1 MSNQN
6 DLVTMH
12 HTLKAIE
19 HQLDKNTGRTSW
31 ILMISVASLIVSL
44 IGFIIVAAK

>member
-19 HQLDKNTGRTSW
+19 HQLEKNSSRTSW
-31 ILMISVASLIVSL
+31 ILMLSAASLIISL
-44 IGFIIVAAK
+44 IGFIIILAK